1 METPDKPITVMLV
14 DDHALFRSG
23 IRSLLQRH
31 TDFSV
36 VGEAADGVEGIKRAI
51 QLQPAVD
58 QAHDRCED
66 ALAQLA
72 QQQQALAAGEHQ
84 LGELQRYRQEYAEAG
99 DGSQTVGALLN
110 RQGFVERIDQAIVQQ
125 TRDLTRLERQLEQ
138 AREHWRQAHARES
151 ALSSV
156 VQQQLERERQD
167 EDRQEQSEVDERM
180 QYRRPQR

>member
-1 METPDKPITVMLV
+1 MT
-14 DDHALFRSG
+14 S
-23 IRSLLQRH
+23 
-31 TDFSV
+31 
-36 VGEAADGVEGIKRAI
+36 RAV

-58 QAHDRCED
+58 QAHSRSED
-66 ALAQLA
+66 ALGELAHHQQL
-72 QQQQALAAGEHQ
+72 LAAGEHQ
-84 LGELQRYRQEYAEAG
+84 LSELQRYRLEYAATG

-125 TRDLTRLERQLEQ
+125 TRDLTRLERQLQQ

-156 VQQQLERERQD
+156 VQQHLERERRA
-167 EDRQEQSEVDERM
+167 EDRNEQSEVDERM